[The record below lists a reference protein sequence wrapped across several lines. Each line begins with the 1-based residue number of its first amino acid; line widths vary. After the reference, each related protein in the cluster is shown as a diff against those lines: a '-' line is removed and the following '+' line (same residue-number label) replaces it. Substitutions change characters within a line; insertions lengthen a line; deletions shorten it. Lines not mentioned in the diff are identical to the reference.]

1 MGFPMKKHHHNLMW
15 YHVVSTVQEMG
26 YFPRKIIPEDH
37 HWQQWWQIPLRGEG
51 SMIPTKC
58 QGGCPQ
64 LAAVFPKKT
73 LKKIWPRKSKSCSFF
88 SAKKKRCV
96 RSQRFD
102 HFDFK
107 KRDRRSNAP
116 AGLTVS
122 LKKNVNP
129 HYTPIIHHWSLLT
142 IDDRTATYNF
152 PEKYWRFE
160 DMYTPSNIGNFC
172 AAKLSQQSLQDCGVS
187 AEKKSDQKLI
197 VLKIMFD
204 FQYPLASSKL
214 IWKIQPFIHL

>member
-107 KRDRRSNAP
+107 KKGP
-116 AGLTVS
+116 AFKRTCRTYCIFEKECKSPLYTHYSS
-122 LKKNVNP
+122 LIIVN
-129 HYTPIIHHWSLLT
+129 HRW
-142 IDDRTATYNF
+142 
-152 PEKYWRFE
+152 
-160 DMYTPSNIGNFC
+160 
-172 AAKLSQQSLQDCGVS
+172 
-187 AEKKSDQKLI
+187 
-197 VLKIMFD
+197 
-204 FQYPLASSKL
+204 
-214 IWKIQPFIHL
+214 